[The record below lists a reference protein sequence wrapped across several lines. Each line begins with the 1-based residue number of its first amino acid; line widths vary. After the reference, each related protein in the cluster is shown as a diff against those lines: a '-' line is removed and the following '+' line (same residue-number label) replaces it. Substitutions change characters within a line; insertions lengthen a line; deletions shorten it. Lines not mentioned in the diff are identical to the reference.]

1 MVSPSSSMIYFTLLT
16 STYFGLKYFMVEQH
30 GTASKSLGIVMTIVY
45 LAIMIMIQFSAN
57 YTNAKEKCGGTPQ
70 LVPAI
75 NYTVIPNLIIFGS
88 LLMAMMF
95 FPGWK
100 APFSNTIGYCI
111 IRLLNVKTVFTNML
125 VEDSNN
131 KLLKMVY
138 RDPSMMIN
146 EITPEN
152 FQIFLSKMSGSKH
165 SILNSNYKQ
174 FVPQLY
180 NLVVIKDKIAE
191 FIWYILTGALVISNS
206 YSYIMT
212 IKCKRSVSELEG
224 KLNKAMEKDKKP
236 KKKKEKWKLGY

>member
-16 STYFGLKYFMVEQH
+16 TVYFVLRYFMVDQY
-30 GTASKSLGIVMTIVY
+30 GASKSLGIVMTIVY
-45 LAIMIMIQFSAN
+45 LAIMTIIQFSAN
-57 YTNAKEKCGGTPQ
+57 YTNAKDKCGGTPQ

-75 NYTVIPNLIIFGS
+75 NYTIIPNLIIFGS

-100 APFSNTIGYCI
+100 APFSNTLGYLVI
-111 IRLLNVKTVFTNML
+111 LLLDVKTVFTNML
-125 VEDSNN
+125 VDDSNN

-152 FQIFLSKMSGSKH
+152 FEIFLNKMSGSKH
-165 SILNSNYKQ
+165 SILNSNYKK

-191 FIWYILTGALVISNS
+191 FVWYILTGALVISNS

-212 IKCKRSVSELEG
+212 IKCKRSVGELEA
-224 KLNKAMEKDKKP
+224 KLNNAMEKDKKP
-236 KKKKEKWKLGY
+236 KKKKQTWKMGY

>member
-1 MVSPSSSMIYFTLLT
+1 
-16 STYFGLKYFMVEQH
+16 MVEQH
-30 GTASKSLGIVMTIVY
+30 GAASKSLGIVMTIVY

-111 IRLLNVKTVFTNML
+111 IRLLNVKTVFTNMI

-146 EITPEN
+146 EIT
-152 FQIFLSKMSGSKH
+152 K
-165 SILNSNYKQ
+165 
-174 FVPQLY
+174 
-180 NLVVIKDKIAE
+180 
-191 FIWYILTGALVISNS
+191 
-206 YSYIMT
+206 
-212 IKCKRSVSELEG
+212 
-224 KLNKAMEKDKKP
+224 
-236 KKKKEKWKLGY
+236 

>member
-1 MVSPSSSMIYFTLLT
+1 MVDQY
-16 STYFGLKYFMVEQH
+16 GA
-30 GTASKSLGIVMTIVY
+30 ASKGLGIVMTIVY
-45 LAIMIMIQFSAN
+45 LAIMIIIQFSAN
-57 YTNAKEKCGGTPQ
+57 YTNAREKCGGTPQ
-70 LVPAI
+70 LVPAL
-75 NYTVIPNLIIFGS
+75 NYTVIPNLLIFGG

-100 APFSNTIGYCI
+100 SPFSNTIGYLVTM
-111 IRLLNVKTVFTNML
+111 LLNIKSVFTNML
-125 VEDSNN
+125 VSDSNN

-146 EITPEN
+146 EITPDN

-191 FIWYILTGALVISNS
+191 YIWYLLTGALVISNS

-212 IKCKRSVSELEG
+212 IKCKRSVSELEA
-224 KLNKAMEKDKKP
+224 KLNSTMEKDKKP
-236 KKKKEKWKLGY
+236 KKKQQKWKMGY